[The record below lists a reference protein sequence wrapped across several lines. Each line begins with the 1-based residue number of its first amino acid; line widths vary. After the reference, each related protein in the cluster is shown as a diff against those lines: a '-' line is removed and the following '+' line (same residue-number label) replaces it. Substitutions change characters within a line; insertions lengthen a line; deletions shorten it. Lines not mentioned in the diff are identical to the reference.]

1 VALLMAGPL
10 LLVAD
15 DEETIA
21 AIKRLL
27 AREGYELV
35 IATSAADAIIAFGA
49 HLPQLVMVSPGV
61 ESGRGHVVLEELVQ
75 HPDGKLAKVLLLGE
89 SVPGFGF
96 PVAPLPPDASFAE
109 QIEELL
115 TAPGDTW
122 QVREPEK
129 TVKREEPIEMIGSAP
144 EPEPPTPEDTDGWRA
159 APPPKVESKEPE
171 PPPEPTAPT
180 PTLREKEL
188 EGALFGDL
196 PSLEDQMHKQVEA
209 EAMASVESTLQAMPV
224 DPELEKLENEVRA
237 EAARRRKQ
245 RELKGTPPPPIAPP
259 AAEAAAPEPEL
270 ELQTPAVD
278 FGAPPEEEPLP
289 PEPVLGPPDTE
300 DIPLPKPT
308 VPTHELEPEPAAS
321 PEEPPLTLP
330 DVTPPPMP
338 PSFASEAPTEQV
350 DLDALDARREQAAR
364 RAAELEAKVAE
375 LTERAEKARA
385 DWAAREAAAQ
395 TAMASA
401 ERALEASRR
410 EAKEKEKSASSESER
425 LHHQAEHAEAEAQKE
440 HAERV
445 RLEDERKALEQR
457 LEAQADEAQVQVQQA
472 SEALR
477 QAEAHADEAKS
488 ELAVLSREHQDLM
501 AERDRLQADLKDR
514 SETAALLELELDEAR
529 TKSEAELKKRAEA
542 AAALELTL
550 AEQREKADA
559 ELQKRSEAAAELEMK
574 LLEQDETSG
583 RAIAEAKAANEQV
596 LRELEHERGSRAT
609 AEAHQAELLHDIA
622 RLEEKLDAAKAELKA
637 KSEQLE
643 VQLDETRKQLET
655 EREAASLALAQRK
668 VEVES
673 EHTRADKAEARAKEL
688 EDRLILPLATPG
700 RPALGVPRTGN
711 LSLSELARLVAQL
724 TLAQAEV
731 RLELGVNGGTRSL
744 WLKRGQLVAAESNLP
759 YETLSDRARRDG
771 LIDARQEAEL
781 RGVRGASPTE
791 LLDVMKS
798 RNLIRDS
805 EVPGLVQRYTEA
817 VALDAFT
824 EGASSYRLHQEPVG
838 AEVLAATAT
847 RPVLPMVAEA
857 LRRVMPAETQLEA
870 LGGSE
875 AVPLVAETDL
885 DARSLGFTERERR
898 MLSFVD
904 GEATVEDVVL
914 AAGLRPDKAYKVLA
928 VAKALGLIEVRAPA
942 ARRPQ
947 PSAEVDVQRLEA
959 KYEQVQD
966 ADYFTIL
973 GLPRNAGTD
982 EVQRAYERLSEEF
995 DPLRFSGHPDPSLQQ
1010 RAQVV
1015 HRLLEEA
1022 ARALEDDRRRAEYAR
1037 HLLD

>member
-1 VALLMAGPL
+1 VFEA
-10 LLVAD
+10 
-15 DEETIA
+15 
-21 AIKRLL
+21 
-27 AREGYELV
+27 
-35 IATSAADAIIAFGA
+35 
-49 HLPQLVMVSPGV
+49 V
-61 ESGRGHVVLEELVQ
+61 E
-75 HPDGKLAKVLLLGE
+75 
-89 SVPGFGF
+89 
-96 PVAPLPPDASFAE
+96 PPPA
-109 QIEELL
+109 
-115 TAPGDTW
+115 
-122 QVREPEK
+122 
-129 TVKREEPIEMIGSAP
+129 AP
-144 EPEPPTPEDTDGWRA
+144 EPEP
-159 APPPKVESKEPE
+159 EP
-171 PPPEPTAPT
+171 
-180 PTLREKEL
+180 
-188 EGALFGDL
+188 
-196 PSLEDQMHKQVEA
+196 Q
-209 EAMASVESTLQAMPV
+209 
-224 DPELEKLENEVRA
+224 RA
-237 EAARRRKQ
+237 EFP
-245 RELKGTPPPPIAPP
+245 EG
-259 AAEAAAPEPEL
+259 EA
-270 ELQTPAVD
+270 
-278 FGAPPEEEPLP
+278 
-289 PEPVLGPPDTE
+289 
-300 DIPLPKPT
+300 
-308 VPTHELEPEPAAS
+308 
-321 PEEPPLTLP
+321 PLTLP
-330 DVTPPPMP
+330 EITPPPLP
-338 PSFASEAPTEQV
+338 PAAFSVTASAPVEQV
-350 DLDALDARREQAAR
+350 DLDALDARREAAAR
-364 RAAELEAKVAE
+364 RAADLEAKVAE
-375 LTERAEKARA
+375 LTERAEKARV
-385 DWAAREAAAQ
+385 DWATREASARA
-395 TAMASA
+395 AMAGA

-410 EAKEKEKSASSESER
+410 EAKEKEQSASTESER
-425 LHHQAEHAEAEAQKE
+425 LHQQAEHAEAEAQKE
-440 HAERV
+440 HGERL
-445 RLEDERKALEQR
+445 RLEEERRALEQR
-457 LEAQADEAQVQVQQA
+457 LQAQADEAQTQVQQA
-472 SEALR
+472 GEALR

-488 ELAVLSREHQDLM
+488 ELAHLSQEHQDLL
-501 AERDRLQADLKDR
+501 AEHDRLQTELKER
-514 SETAALLELELDEAR
+514 SEAAAMLELELEDAKE
-529 TKSEAELKKRAEA
+529 KSQAQLKQRAEA
-542 AAALELTL
+542 AAALEHRLG
-550 AEQREKADA
+550 EEREKADA
-559 ELQKRSEAAAELEMK
+559 ELKRRSEAAAELEMK
-574 LLEQDETSG
+574 LLEQDDASSRT
-583 RAIAEAKAANEQV
+583 IAEAKAANEQV
-596 LRELEHERGSRAT
+596 LKELEHERGSRAT

-622 RLEEKLDAAKAELKA
+622 RLEEKLEASKAELKA
-637 KSEQLE
+637 KSAQLE
-643 VQLDETRKQLET
+643 AELEQQRTQLQTQLEQQQKQLET

-700 RPALGVPRTGN
+700 RAALGVPRTGN
-711 LSLSELARLVAQL
+711 LSLADLARLVAQL

-731 RLELGVNGGTRSL
+731 RLELGVNGGTRTL

-824 EGASSYRLHQEPVG
+824 EGASSYRLHQEPVA

-857 LRRVMPAETQLEA
+857 LRRVMPAESQLEA

-885 DARSLGFTERERR
+885 DARALGFTDRERR

-904 GEATVEDVVL
+904 GEATVEDIVL

-942 ARRPQ
+942 SQRPQ